1 MKNKAQEL
9 ELRHIM
15 EGLEEFATFMSFQS
29 DYDGLRILS
38 VETTQE
44 AKARDL
50 REQQRAKVISL
61 DSKRRTRSPQT
72 NTISKELRFC
82 DQSFH

>member
-29 DYDGLRILS
+29 DYEGLRILS

-44 AKARDL
+44 AKARD
-50 REQQRAKVISL
+50 QRAKVISL